1 MSDIKNQIRLMPVKD
16 LLGMNFFI
24 PGYQRGYRWKTRQVE
39 DLLDD
44 IYKFMKSEAPGKYCL
59 QPLVVKASTSND
71 KLLDKLNNA
80 LKDGNEN
87 DLQIAYQVL
96 NNHQRWDVV
105 DGQQRLTTIY
115 ILLSYL
121 YETEAPYILQY
132 ETRDGSQNFL
142 KNIRNPQNTND
153 SPKATDNIDY
163 WHMHNTY
170 QVIESWFGEKTNQK
184 TQEKQKAKIKN
195 GQNTTGHPEDTIK
208 ENFKEC
214 LLERTEFIWYE
225 TEEDPIEVFTRLN
238 IGKISLTNAELVKA
252 LFLNKANYGDQYT
265 ASLQQNEIALEWDRI
280 EYTLQKN
287 EFWNFI
293 HNNEYNQPTRIDL
306 ILDLVVKLKNKK
318 NDWEVEEKLIGTDEY
333 KTFRYFYQL
342 FDRVN
347 KNETNKD
354 DKKNVISS
362 HKDIWNEIKKT
373 FDLFVEWYN
382 DLEFYHYIGFLI
394 VCSERKKKNFN
405 FEKCFNVWYNGRAKK
420 YDTNKTGFV
429 KYLKDKIKEAIK
441 ITIKKDKLNDNTV
454 TNWENLVFDQEDGP
468 AKTACFPL
476 LLLFNVQTII
486 NRNLHFKTDPK
497 FNSTDFQRFPFH
509 LFKNEKG
516 WDIEHIAPNTENEL
530 VNKDERKAWLSSAKY
545 GADVTKINDWLK
557 TEKNVQSDNWESNDD
572 LVGNLFDELRDKLEE
587 GNLKVGDERN
597 KIWNF
602 CLLDQSTNRSYG
614 NSIFASKRKEILL
627 RDQGL
632 DQDGKPSGERVFI
645 LECTKNVFTKSYST
659 DVNDLRA
666 WGEKDAENYQEC
678 IKTTLEGFELYNLL
692 EQ

>member
-1 MSDIKNQIRLMPVKD
+1 M
-16 LLGMNFFI
+16 
-24 PGYQRGYRWKTRQVE
+24 
-39 DLLDD
+39 
-44 IYKFMKSEAPGKYCL
+44 
-59 QPLVVKASTSND
+59 
-71 KLLDKLNNA
+71 
-80 LKDGNEN
+80 
-87 DLQIAYQVL
+87 
-96 NNHQRWDVV
+96 
-105 DGQQRLTTIY
+105 
-115 ILLSYL
+115 
-121 YETEAPYILQY
+121 
-132 ETRDGSQNFL
+132 
-142 KNIRNPQNTND
+142 
-153 SPKATDNIDY
+153 
-163 WHMHNTY
+163 
-170 QVIESWFGEKTNQK
+170 
-184 TQEKQKAKIKN
+184 
-195 GQNTTGHPEDTIK
+195 
-208 ENFKEC
+208 
-214 LLERTEFIWYE
+214 
-225 TEEDPIEVFTRLN
+225 
-238 IGKISLTNAELVKA
+238 
-252 LFLNKANYGDQYT
+252 
-265 ASLQQNEIALEWDRI
+265 
-280 EYTLQKN
+280 
-287 EFWNFI
+287 
-293 HNNEYNQPTRIDL
+293 
-306 ILDLVVKLKNKK
+306 
-318 NDWEVEEKLIGTDEY
+318 
-333 KTFRYFYQL
+333 
-342 FDRVN
+342 
-347 KNETNKD
+347 
-354 DKKNVISS
+354 
-362 HKDIWNEIKKT
+362 
-373 FDLFVEWYN
+373 
-382 DLEFYHYIGFLI
+382 I

-405 FEKCFNVWYNGRAKK
+405 FEECFNVWYNGRAKK

>member
-1 MSDIKNQIRLMPVKD
+1 MSDIKNQIRLMPVKE

-44 IYKFMKSEAPGKYCL
+44 IYEFMQSGKDGKYCL
-59 QPLVVKASTSND
+59 QPLVVKYSASKD
-71 KLLDKLNNA
+71 RLLDKLNEA
-80 LKDGNEN
+80 LKEKEN
-87 DLQIAYQVL
+87 DIQSAYQVL
-96 NNHQRWDVV
+96 KDYQRWDVV

-121 YETEAPYILQY
+121 DKTKAPYTLQY
-132 ETRDGSQNFL
+132 ETRKGSQDFL
-142 KNIRNPQNTND
+142 KNIRNSQNTND

-163 WHMHNTY
+163 WHMANTY
-170 QVIESWFGEKTNQK
+170 QVIVSWFKKKDNL
-184 TQEKQKAKIKN
+184 
-195 GQNTTGHPEDTIK
+195 D
-208 ENFKEC
+208 NFKEY

-225 TEEDPIEVFTRLN
+225 TAEDPIEVFTRLN

-252 LFLNKANYGDQYT
+252 LFLNKANYGNQYI

-293 HNNEYNQPTRIDL
+293 HNNEYNQPTRIDF
-306 ILDLVVKLKNKK
+306 ILDLVVNLKNKK
-318 NDWEVEEKLIGTDEY
+318 GGWNVDNKLIGTDEY

-342 FDRVN
+342 FEVVN
-347 KNETNKD
+347 KGKANKGD
-354 DKKNVISS
+354 GKNSIQS
-362 HKDIWNEIKKT
+362 HFDIWNEIKRT
-373 FDLFVEWYN
+373 FDRFVEWYN
-382 DLEFYHYIGFLI
+382 DLEFYHYIGFLV
-394 VCSERKKKNFN
+394 VCSERNKKNFN
-405 FEKCFNVWYNGRAKK
+405 FEDCFKVWYTGKNGKNSK
-420 YDTNKTGFV
+420 LTYETNKSGFL
-429 KYLKDKIKEAIK
+429 KYLKDKVKKEIKININIKENK
-441 ITIKKDKLNDNTV
+441 QDNK
-454 TNWENLVFDQEDGP
+454 TNTKWEDLVFDQEDGL
-468 AKTACFPL
+468 AKKTACFPL

-530 VNKDERKAWLSSAKY
+530 VNEDERKAWLSSAKY

-557 TEKNVQSDNWESNDD
+557 TEKNVESDNWELNDD

-587 GNLKVGDERN
+587 GNLGVDNRN

-632 DQDGKPSGERVFI
+632 DQYGKPSGERVFI
-645 LECTKNVFTKSYST
+645 LECTKNVFTKSYSAN
-659 DVNDLRA
+659 VNDLRA
-666 WGEKDAENYQEC
+666 WGKEDAEQYLKC
-678 IKTTLEGFELYNLL
+678 IKNTLEDFELDKLL
-692 EQ
+692 VN

>member
-1 MSDIKNQIRLMPVKD
+1 MSDKRNQIKLLPLKE

-44 IYKFMKSEAPGKYCL
+44 IYEFMQSGKDGKYCL
-59 QPLVVKASTSND
+59 QPLVVKSSDSND
-71 KLLDKLNNA
+71 SLLDKLKEA
-80 LKDGNEN
+80 LKGKEYDI
-87 DLQIAYQVL
+87 QSAYQVL
-96 NNHQRWDVV
+96 KDYQRWDVV

-121 YETEAPYILQY
+121 DETKAPYTLQY
-132 ETRDGSQNFL
+132 ETRKGSQEFL
-142 KNIRNPQNTND
+142 ENIRNSQNTND
-153 SPKATDNIDY
+153 SPNATDNIDY
-163 WHMHNTY
+163 WHMANTY
-170 QVIESWFGEKTNQK
+170 RVIKSWFINDKK
-184 TQEKQKAKIKN
+184 KKDKL
-195 GQNTTGHPEDTIK
+195 D
-208 ENFKEC
+208 NFKEY

-225 TEEDPIEVFTRLN
+225 TAEDPIEVFTRLN

-252 LFLNKANYGDQYT
+252 LFLNKVNYGNQYI

-293 HNNEYNQPTRIDL
+293 HNNEYNQPTRIDF
-306 ILDLVVKLKNKK
+306 ILDLVVKLKNTSLRK
-318 NDWEVEEKLIGTDEY
+318 NGKPIFWQVENRSIGTDEY

-342 FDRVN
+342 FERVN
-347 KNETNKD
+347 KKVINQDNKED
-354 DKKNVISS
+354 IISS
-362 HKDIWNEIKKT
+362 SKDIWKEIKKT

-382 DLEFYHYIGFLI
+382 DLEFYHYIGFLVI
-394 VCSERKKKNFN
+394 CSERTKKNFN
-405 FEKCFNVWYNGRAKK
+405 FEDCFNVWYNGQAEK
-420 YDTNKTGFV
+420 YATNKTGFV
-429 KYLKDKIKEAIK
+429 KYLKDKIKDAIK
-441 ITIKKDKLNDNTV
+441 ITTKKDKP
-454 TNWENLVFDQEDGP
+454 NWENMVFDQEDGP
-468 AKTACFPL
+468 AKTACLPL

-486 NRNLHFKTDPK
+486 NRNQQFKADSK

-516 WDIEHIAPNTENEL
+516 WDIEHIAPNTANDFDGIE
-530 VNKDERKAWLSSAKY
+530 ERKAWLESAKY
-545 GADVTKINDWLK
+545 GAEQKIEEWAKRKEIGNNWVSDVS
-557 TEKNVQSDNWESNDD
+557 QSNS
-572 LVGNLFDELRDKLEE
+572 LFDELRGILEE
-587 GNLKVGDERN
+587 GNLDVGDNRN

-632 DQDGKPSGERVFI
+632 DKDCNSSKERVFI

-666 WGEKDAENYQEC
+666 WGEEDAEQYLKC
-678 IKTTLEGFELYNLL
+678 ISTTLKDFELDKLL
-692 EQ
+692 VN

>member
-1 MSDIKNQIRLMPVKD
+1 MNMSDTKNQIKLMPVKE

-44 IYKFMKSEAPGKYCL
+44 IYEFMQSGKDGKYCL
-59 QPLVVKASTSND
+59 QPLVVKSSVSKD
-71 KLLDKLNNA
+71 CLLNKLNEA
-80 LKDGNEN
+80 LKEKEN
-87 DLQIAYQVL
+87 DIQSAYQVL
-96 NNHQRWDVV
+96 KDYQRWDVV

-121 YETEAPYILQY
+121 DKTKAPYTLQY
-132 ETRDGSQNFL
+132 ETRYGSQKFL
-142 KNIRNPQNTND
+142 ENIRNSQNTND

-163 WHMHNTY
+163 WHMANTFR
-170 QVIESWFGEKTNQK
+170 VIDSWFSNNT
-184 TQEKQKAKIKN
+184 KN
-195 GQNTTGHPEDTIK
+195 K
-208 ENFKEC
+208 ENFKEY

-225 TEEDPIEVFTRLN
+225 TTEDPIEVFTRLN

-252 LFLNKANYGDQYT
+252 LFLNKANYGDQYI

-287 EFWNFI
+287 DFWNFI
-293 HNNEYNQPTRIDL
+293 HNNEYNQPTRIDF
-306 ILDLVVKLKNKK
+306 ILDLVVNLKNKSNWK
-318 NDWEVEEKLIGTDEY
+318 VEKKLIGTDEY

-342 FDRVN
+342 FEKVN
-347 KNETNKD
+347 KNKTNKG
-354 DKKNVISS
+354 NFISS
-362 HKDIWNEIKKT
+362 HNDIWNEIKKT

-382 DLEFYHYIGFLI
+382 DLEFYHYIGFLV
-394 VCSERKKKNFN
+394 VCSERKKKDFD
-405 FEKCFNVWYNGRAKK
+405 FEGCFNVWYNGKENSRAKE

-429 KYLKDKIKEAIK
+429 EYLKDNIKEAIK
-441 ITIKKDKLNDNTV
+441 ITIKKDKLNDKTV
-454 TNWENLVFDQEDGP
+454 TKWEDLVFDQEDGP
-468 AKTACFPL
+468 AKTACFSL

-486 NRNLHFKTDPK
+486 NRNLHFKTAPK

-557 TEKNVQSDNWESNDD
+557 AEKNVESDNWESNDD

-587 GNLKVGDERN
+587 GNLGVDNRN

-632 DQDGKPSGERVFI
+632 DKDSKPSKERVFI

-666 WGEKDAENYQEC
+666 WGEEDAKNYKEC
-678 IKTTLEGFELYNLL
+678 IGTTLEDFELDKLL
-692 EQ
+692 VN

>member
-44 IYKFMKSEAPGKYCL
+44 IYEFMQSGKDGKYCL
-59 QPLVVKASTSND
+59 QPLVVKYSASASKD
-71 KLLDKLNNA
+71 RLLDKLNEA
-80 LKDGNEN
+80 LKEKEN
-87 DLQIAYQVL
+87 DIQSAYQVL
-96 NNHQRWDVV
+96 KDYQRWDVV

-121 YETEAPYILQY
+121 DETKAPYTLQY
-132 ETRDGSQNFL
+132 ETRKGSQEFL
-142 KNIRNPQNTND
+142 ENIRNSQNTND

-163 WHMHNTY
+163 WHMANTY
-170 QVIESWFGEKTNQK
+170 QVINSWFSNGT
-184 TQEKQKAKIKN
+184 KN
-195 GQNTTGHPEDTIK
+195 K
-208 ENFKEC
+208 ENFREY

-225 TEEDPIEVFTRLN
+225 TTEDPIEVFTRLN

-252 LFLNKANYGDQYT
+252 LFLNKANYGNQYI

-293 HNNEYNQPTRIDL
+293 HNNEYNQPTRIDF
-306 ILDLVVKLKNKK
+306 ILDLVVNLKNKSYWK
-318 NDWEVEEKLIGTDEY
+318 VEKKLIGTDEY

-342 FDRVN
+342 FERVN
-347 KNETNKD
+347 KNKTNKG
-354 DKKNVISS
+354 NFISS
-362 HKDIWNEIKKT
+362 HNDIWNEIKKT

-382 DLEFYHYIGFLI
+382 DLEFYHYIGFLV
-394 VCSERKKKNFN
+394 VCSERKKKEFDFKECFDVWNTG
-405 FEKCFNVWYNGRAKK
+405 EKSSKVRYNTDKS
-420 YDTNKTGFV
+420 GFV

-441 ITIKKDKLNDNTV
+441 ITRKKDKLNDNTV

-486 NRNLHFKTDPK
+486 NRNLHFKTDSK

-516 WDIEHIAPNTENEL
+516 WDIEHIAPNTENDLDGIE
-530 VNKDERKAWLSSAKY
+530 ERKAWLESAKY
-545 GADVTKINDWLK
+545 GAEQEI
-557 TEKNVQSDNWESNDD
+557 EKWKKNKLEQNDD
-572 LVGNLFDELRDKLEE
+572 WVSTVSQNNNLFNELRGILEE

-627 RDQGL
+627 RDQ
-632 DQDGKPSGERVFI
+632 DGKQSEERVFI
-645 LECTKNVFTKSYST
+645 LECTKNVFTKSYSA

-666 WGEKDAENYQEC
+666 WGEEDAKNYKKC
-678 IKTTLEGFELYNLL
+678 LGTTLEDFELDKLL
-692 EQ
+692 VN